1 MGARSTLSRCLSR
14 DEGIPPVIPRP
25 VIARH
30 RYVSGLV
37 GLRTIDVAVVILY
50 HLNFPGFVGGLLG
63 VGGFS
68 RSPVI

>member
-1 MGARSTLSRCLSR
+1 M
-14 DEGIPPVIPRP
+14 PRP

-30 RYVSGLV
+30 RYVSGLD

-50 HLNFPGFVGGLLG
+50 HLNVPGFVGGLLG

>member
-1 MGARSTLSRCLSR
+1 M
-14 DEGIPPVIPRP
+14 PRP

-37 GLRTIDVAVVILY
+37 GLPTIDVAVVILY
-50 HLNFPGFVGGLLG
+50 HLNVLVFVGSLLG